1 VWKAQTQKY
10 GELMSIIQTFS
21 EFTGLP
27 PLVVETLFLLLLA
40 IIFTVIVFMVRA
52 ILRIRYEMIKMNYTI
67 SYIARLL
74 ERGYKN
80 RRLYKANID
89 RESEAIVLE
98 MLQEGKSYDEILKEV
113 RVSKEFVDIIEELAS
128 KKGLLSKKNQ

>member
-1 VWKAQTQKY
+1 
-10 GELMSIIQTFS
+10 MSIIQTFS

-40 IIFTVIVFMVRA
+40 IIFTVVVFMVRA

-98 MLQEGKSYDEILKEV
+98 MLQEGKSYEEIIKEV
-113 RVSKEFVDIIEELAS
+113 RVSREFVELIEEVATE
-128 KKGLLSKKNQ
+128 KGLLHKKKW

>member
-1 VWKAQTQKY
+1 
-10 GELMSIIQTFS
+10 MSIIQTFS

-40 IIFTVIVFMVRA
+40 IIFTVVVFMVRA

-128 KKGLLSKKNQ
+128 KKGLLSKKNQSC

>member
-1 VWKAQTQKY
+1 
-10 GELMSIIQTFS
+10 MSIIQTFS
-21 EFTGLP
+21 EFSGLP

-40 IIFTVIVFMVRA
+40 IIFTVVVFMVRA

-89 RESEAIVLE
+89 RESEAIVFE

-113 RVSKEFVDIIEELAS
+113 RVSKEFVEVIEEVAT
-128 KKGLLSKKNQ
+128 KKGLLPKKNQ

>member
-1 VWKAQTQKY
+1 
-10 GELMSIIQTFS
+10 MSIIQTFS

-40 IIFTVIVFMVRA
+40 IIFTVVVFMVRA

-89 RESEAIVLE
+89 RESEAIVFE

-113 RVSKEFVDIIEELAS
+113 RVSKEFVEVIEEVAT
-128 KKGLLSKKNQ
+128 KKGLLPKKNQ

>member
-10 GELMSIIQTFS
+10 WGFMSIIQTFS

-40 IIFTVIVFMVRA
+40 IIFTVVVFMVRA

>member
-1 VWKAQTQKY
+1 
-10 GELMSIIQTFS
+10 MSIIQTFS

-40 IIFTVIVFMVRA
+40 IIFTVVVFMVRA

-89 RESEAIVLE
+89 RESEAIVFE

-113 RVSKEFVDIIEELAS
+113 RVSKEFVEIIEEVAT
-128 KKGLLSKKNQ
+128 KKGLLPKKNQ